1 MFEAKSSDKS
11 SDNVSGQS
19 SDKSSKR
26 LSTRAT
32 LAAQRKRKRRRYWA
46 LGIAIMWLV
55 LACWQAPAVK
65 LVNSNQIRGVWMT
78 NTAAAMNYF
87 SFRLDDAV
95 ANLAKHHINTLYPSV
110 WNQGYTLYPNQITQ
124 QAGGKCCDRI
134 ANVPFYPF
142 DDILHSLTRQAHRH
156 NMRLIP
162 WFEYGLMVPASSPVA
177 RAHPEW
183 LTTNQAGDII
193 PAALSPHPLFPKPLQ
208 NFQMEISGG
217 NIAWLNPMH
226 PEARQFLIDLIV
238 DVVKRYPVDG
248 IQLDDHFSLPIS
260 MGYDPY
266 SVKLYQESHG
276 GASPPED
283 LNAPGWI
290 AWRAH
295 FITSLLTDIT
305 QAVKQ
310 VRPEAIISVSPN
322 PPGFA
327 YRKYLQDWVNWVS
340 LGIVDEVVVQ
350 LYRDD
355 LAIFENDLYNSGF
368 HNLRNQVPIA
378 IGLYTGPMTEAKDFK
393 RTVDEISAVQQAGYR
408 GVAFFSWET
417 TFWFMKKASD
427 LEVRQTLERL
437 FQS

>member
-1 MFEAKSSDKS
+1 MSKAKSSDNLSGSSSDKS
-11 SDNVSGQS
+11 SDKVP
-19 SDKSSKR
+19 KR
-26 LSTRAT
+26 LSIHTK
-32 LAAQRKRKRRRYWA
+32 LAKRKKRWRYWA
-46 LGIAIMWLV
+46 LAMATVWLV
-55 LACWQAPAVK
+55 LACWQAPTVK
-65 LVNSNQIRGVWMT
+65 LANSNQIRGVWMT
-78 NTAAAMNYF
+78 NVAAAINYF

-95 ANLAKHHINTLYPSV
+95 ANLAEHRINTLYPSV
-110 WNQGYTLYPNQITQ
+110 WNQGYTLYPNQVTK
-124 QAGGKCCDRI
+124 QAGGTCCDRI

-162 WFEYGLMVPASSPVA
+162 WFEYGLMVPATSPVA

-183 LTTNQAGDII
+183 LTTNRTGEII
-193 PAALSPHPLFPKPLQ
+193 PAPLSPHPLFPKPLQ
-208 NFQMEISGG
+208 NFQMEITGG

-266 SVKLYQESHG
+266 SVQLYQDSHG
-276 GASPPED
+276 GALPPD
-283 LNAPGWI
+283 DPSAPDWI
-290 AWRAH
+290 AWRAD
-295 FITSLLTDIT
+295 FITSLLTEIT

-310 VRPEAIISVSPN
+310 VRPDAIISVSPN

-327 YRKYLQDWVNWVS
+327 YRKYLQDWVNWVN

-355 LAIFENDLYNSGF
+355 LTIFENDLYNSGF

-378 IGLYTGPMTEAKDFK
+378 IGLYTGPMEAAKDFN

-417 TFWFMKKASD
+417 TFWMMKKASD

>member
-1 MFEAKSSDKS
+1 MSDVKSSSKSSD
-11 SDNVSGQS
+11 Q
-19 SDKSSKR
+19 SSKR
-26 LSTRAT
+26 KLIRAKLARRKRQRNLALV
-32 LAAQRKRKRRRYWA
+32 LAAV
-46 LGIAIMWLV
+46 WLV

-65 LVNSNQIRGVWMT
+65 LTASSQIRGVWMT
-78 NTAAAMNYF
+78 NVAAAINYY
-87 SFRLDDAV
+87 SFRLDDAI
-95 ANLAKHHINTLYPSV
+95 ANLAEHRINTLYPSV
-110 WNQGYTLYPNQITQ
+110 WNQGYTLYPNRVTK
-124 QAGGKCCDRI
+124 QAGGACCDRI
-134 ANVPFYPF
+134 ANVPIYPF

-162 WFEYGLMVPASSPVA
+162 WFEYGLMIPATSPIA

-183 LTTNQAGDII
+183 LTTNRAGETV
-193 PAALSPHPLFPKPLQ
+193 PAPLSAHPLLPQPLK

-226 PEARQFLIDLIV
+226 PEVRQFLTDLIV

-266 SVKLYQESHG
+266 SVQLYQASHG
-276 GASPPED
+276 GTLPPD
-283 LNAPGWI
+283 DPSAPDWV

-295 FITSLLTDIT
+295 AITTLLTDIT
-305 QAVKQ
+305 QAIKQ

-327 YRKYLQDWVNWVS
+327 YRKYLQDWVHWVN

-355 LAIFENDLYNSGF
+355 LNIFEQDLYNSGF
-368 HNLRNQVPIA
+368 HNLRNQIPIA
-378 IGLYTGPMTEAKDFK
+378 IGLYTGPLKSAKEFN

-408 GVAFFSWET
+408 GVSFFSWET
-417 TFWFMKKASD
+417 TFWILKKASD
-427 LEVRQTLERL
+427 LEVKQTLLRL
-437 FQS
+437 FQA

>member
-1 MFEAKSSDKS
+1 MSEAKSPGKS
-11 SDNVSGQS
+11 SRTSPA
-19 SDKSSKR
+19 KSSKQSR
-26 LSTRAT
+26 LLLRAK
-32 LAAQRKRKRRRYWA
+32 LARRRRRRYWA
-46 LGIAIMWLV
+46 LGIAAVWLV

-65 LVNSNQIRGVWMT
+65 LTTSNQIRGVWMT
-78 NTAAAMNYF
+78 NVATAMNYF

-95 ANLAKHHINTLYPSV
+95 ANLAEHRINTLYPSV
-110 WNQGYTLYPNQITQ
+110 WNQGYTLYPNEVTKK
-124 QAGGKCCDRI
+124 AGGRCCDRI

-162 WFEYGLMVPASSPVA
+162 WFEYGLMVPATSPIA

-183 LTTNQAGDII
+183 LTTNRAGASI
-193 PAALSPHPLFPKPLQ
+193 PAPLSAHPLLPQPLK
-208 NFQMEISGG
+208 NVQMEITGG

-226 PEARQFLIDLIV
+226 PEVRQFMIDLIV

-248 IQLDDHFSLPIS
+248 IQLDDHFSLPMS

-266 SVKLYQESHG
+266 SVQLYKDTHG
-276 GASPPED
+276 GAPPPD
-283 LNAPGWI
+283 DPSAPGWV

-295 FITSLLTDIT
+295 AITTLLTDIT
-305 QAVKQ
+305 QAVKE

-327 YRKYLQDWVNWVS
+327 YRKYLQDWVQWVN

-355 LAIFENDLYNSGF
+355 LSIFEKDLYSSGF

-378 IGLYTGPMTEAKDFK
+378 IGLYTGPLAAAKDFN

-417 TFWFMKKASD
+417 TFWVLRKATD

>member
-1 MFEAKSSDKS
+1 MSEAKSPGKS
-11 SDNVSGQS
+11 SRTSPA
-19 SDKSSKR
+19 KSSKQSR
-26 LSTRAT
+26 LLLRAK
-32 LAAQRKRKRRRYWA
+32 LARRRRRRYWA
-46 LGIAIMWLV
+46 LGIAAVWLV

-65 LVNSNQIRGVWMT
+65 LTTSNQIRGVWMT
-78 NTAAAMNYF
+78 NVAAAMNYF

-95 ANLAKHHINTLYPSV
+95 ANLAEHRINTLYPSV
-110 WNQGYTLYPNQITQ
+110 WNQGYTLYPNEVTKK
-124 QAGGKCCDRI
+124 AGGRCCDRI
-134 ANVPFYPF
+134 ANVPLYPF

-162 WFEYGLMVPASSPVA
+162 WFEYGLMVPATSPIA

-183 LTTNQAGDII
+183 LTTNRAGANI
-193 PAALSPHPLFPKPLQ
+193 PAPLSAHPLLPQPLK
-208 NFQMEISGG
+208 NVQMEITGG

-226 PEARQFLIDLIV
+226 PEVRQFMIDLIV

-248 IQLDDHFSLPIS
+248 IQLDDHFSLPMS

-266 SVKLYQESHG
+266 SVQLYKDTHG
-276 GASPPED
+276 GAPPPD
-283 LNAPGWI
+283 DPSAPGWV

-295 FITSLLTDIT
+295 AITTLLTNIT
-305 QAVKQ
+305 QAVKE

-327 YRKYLQDWVNWVS
+327 YRKYLQDWVQWVN

-355 LAIFENDLYNSGF
+355 LSIFEKDLYSSGF

-378 IGLYTGPMTEAKDFK
+378 IGLYTGPLAAAKDFN

-417 TFWFMKKASD
+417 TFWVLRKATD